1 MYVFYIEC
9 GNIKTELWVQM
20 GKKQIVNGMLTSIG
34 VIFNFED
41 IANACWFFGAD
52 MSKNVAR
59 TELIVD
65 GSMSCQLYP

>member
-1 MYVFYIEC
+1 
-9 GNIKTELWVQM
+9 M